1 MVRRT
6 QMTIGLLRLFECIGM
21 GRKKGSPRDYYAGIV
36 CSEQPTQKSRLVE
49 PHECHSLYRIGRT
62 QENHQLLH
70 QDSSRRD
77 CERGDVGSRAL
88 CVAQLGGVPAAALAW
103 GYGDNDL
110 QAWIYDTLKPYAAR
124 LEMGHP
130 AKMKAITAGK
140 KISSQGT
147 HRASLSRPR
156 NISPLNL

>member
-21 GRKKGSPRDYYAGIV
+21 GRKKGAPRDYYAGIL
-36 CSEQPTQKSRLVE
+36 CLEQPTQKSRLGE

-77 CERGDVGSRAL
+77 CERGDVGGRAL
-88 CVAQLGGVPAAALAW
+88 CFAQLGGEPAAALAW
-103 GYGDNDL
+103 GYGGNDL
-110 QAWIYDTLKPYAAR
+110 QCLDLRHAQ
-124 LEMGHP
+124 
-130 AKMKAITAGK
+130 AICGEAGDGP
-140 KISSQGT
+140 SSEDEGYYCWQEEE
-147 HRASLSRPR
+147 R
-156 NISPLNL
+156 